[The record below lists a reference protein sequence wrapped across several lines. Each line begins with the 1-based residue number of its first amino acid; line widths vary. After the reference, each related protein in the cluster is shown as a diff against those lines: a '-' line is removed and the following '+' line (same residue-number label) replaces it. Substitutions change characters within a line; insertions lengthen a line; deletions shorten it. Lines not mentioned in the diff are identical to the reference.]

1 MQKGEEG
8 AFAFFSRSFAPPKKA
23 GMSIDQRA
31 GATTVAA
38 APGAQAGAPVPGRG
52 WTELSLALMVLVWA
66 VNFSVVKLALDV
78 FDPLGFNALRFV
90 LASAFVYAVLR
101 WQGPIRLPGRRDL
114 PRLILLGVV
123 GNVLYQLAFIFG
135 LNLTRA
141 GNASVMMA
149 LTPLFIALLSW
160 RMGHEQP
167 GRLTWLG
174 GACSVAGVALVSRT
188 ALQLEGS
195 SALLGDLILVGA
207 GITWACY
214 TVGSR
219 PLVQR
224 LGSVQTTAW
233 TMWSGTV
240 LLALLGIP
248 SLWAQNWAAVDAGA
262 WGGLAFSAILSIGLS
277 YLIWYRGV
285 ERLGNTRTSIYSN
298 LTPAAAL
305 VVAALWLGEQLTVVS
320 VLGASMTIGGV
331 MLVRS
336 DQRRERRTRRET
348 LAESQA

>member
-1 MQKGEEG
+1 MAIRQD
-8 AFAFFSRSFAPPKKA
+8 AA
-23 GMSIDQRA
+23 RA
-31 GATTVAA
+31 GRVGNPA
-38 APGAQAGAPVPGRG
+38 APAAQAMGPVPGRG
-52 WTELSLALMVLVWA
+52 WTELSLAVMVLVWA
-66 VNFSVVKLALDV
+66 INFSVVKWALDI

-90 LASAFVYAVLR
+90 LASAFVYVVLR

-114 PRLILLGVV
+114 PRLILLGVL

-160 RMGHEQP
+160 RVGHERP
-167 GRLTWLG
+167 GKFTWIG

-188 ALQLEGS
+188 ALQLEGTT
-195 SALLGDLILVGA
+195 ALLGDLILVGA

-219 PLVQR
+219 PLIQR
-224 LGSVQTTAW
+224 YGSVPITAW

-240 LLALLGIP
+240 VIALLGVP
-248 SLWAQNWAAVDAGA
+248 SLLAQPWGEVNAAA
-262 WGGLAFSAILSIGLS
+262 WGGLMFSAFLSIGLS

-298 LTPAAAL
+298 LTPAVAL
-305 VVAALWLGEQLTVVS
+305 VVAAVWLGEQLTLFS

-331 MLVRS
+331 MLVRR
-336 DQRRERRTRRET
+336 DQRVQDVQAVPGET
-348 LAESQA
+348 ST